1 MILNVHNVFGLQN
14 LMLYMNQGYKIPILP
29 LSFDLET
36 KAVLKQLNLANKKLA
51 ELKGIAQTIPNEVII
66 INTLTLQE
74 AKDSSEVENI
84 VTTNDELYKAELN
97 IRDLI
102 VDASAKEVLNYRQAL
117 KKGFDLVRARRILSL
132 NDIISIQSE
141 LEGNKAGFRRVP
153 GTKLKNLRGETVY
166 TPPQDYL
173 QIMEYMAN
181 LEQYINDQ
189 QLHDVDPLIKMA
201 VIHHQFESIHP
212 FYDGNGRTGRIL
224 SIIYLII
231 SGALDLP
238 ILYLSRYITRNKGDY
253 YRLIQAVRDA
263 GRDNFKEW
271 EEWILF
277 ILKGVEVTAADTI
290 ELVSGIRSLMIEYK
304 NKLRPIFGKQYKY
317 ELLNNLFFHPYTK
330 SEFIEK
336 DMMVSKKTATKYLD
350 KIVEVGLLN
359 KVKIW
364 RTNYYIN
371 VPLIDLFLNRCSS
384 IECVDTIESVLDD
397 SKSSRIGQ

>member
-1 MILNVHNVFGLQN
+1 
-14 LMLYMNQGYKIPILP
+14 MNQGYKIPILP

-371 VPLIDLFLNRCSS
+371 VPLIDLFLNRYSS
-384 IECVDTIESVLDD
+384 I
-397 SKSSRIGQ
+397 